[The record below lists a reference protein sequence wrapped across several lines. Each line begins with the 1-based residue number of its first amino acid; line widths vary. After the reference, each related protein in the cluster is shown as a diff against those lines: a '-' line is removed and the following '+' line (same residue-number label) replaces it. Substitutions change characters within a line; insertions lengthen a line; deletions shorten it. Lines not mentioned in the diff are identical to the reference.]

1 MTSKHSFAA
10 IQVCIITKDK
20 AQCLF
25 SKCRKL
31 VHFHQTASSE
41 KLNLEYNLSMISI
54 TIVELNYIPLKEC
67 MYLLR
72 LKKKFLVKVLR

>member
-1 MTSKHSFAA
+1 M
-10 IQVCIITKDK
+10 
-20 AQCLF
+20 
-25 SKCRKL
+25 
-31 VHFHQTASSE
+31 HFHQTASSE

-72 LKKKFLVKVLR
+72 LKKKILVKVLR